1 MKRRKSIKTRVLAV
15 LFMTQIPLITII
27 IVYSVYFVNYF
38 NQSLSRSNST
48 ALGSYCATLEDDL
61 ERLEDSL
68 LNFIASDISYKMLY
82 TDDDYLDAHINSL
95 EIMEF
100 YENII
105 KENPFL
111 YGCYIINAKH
121 QIFRGSYSHEN
132 TDYYVKQELV
142 KHFSD
147 YLNQTEAVFLDQWEP
162 LKLKDKSFLYMVK
175 GVQGTYCILL
185 LDVSMIHVPQNS
197 VEDAGGRILFFSE
210 DNILNDQ
217 AWAQNHE
224 IQLNSSDKYYFS
236 GSPQRYL
243 VIERPVENAQI
254 RAAYLSQYN
263 GLLGNM
269 SLLQKS
275 VILVSVGIII
285 ILLPVGYYRLK
296 RVFFNPIDRLVGTM
310 EAIRN
315 GQMETRADEDYSESE
330 FLTVNQT
337 FNSMISEINELKIEA
352 YEKELDLQQKELDLQ
367 KTQLDY
373 YQTQIRPHFYV
384 NCLKSI
390 HGLLEEEHLEDC
402 KKAVVLLSR
411 HLRYMLKG
419 PSVAVTLE
427 EELTYVENYIDLQKI
442 SMAYPPKLTIEI
454 GEDEKFFSIPAIS
467 VLSFVENS
475 IKYGSKAG
483 CSLVIAIVVS
493 QMESEEG
500 RYINI
505 SISDNGP
512 GFDEKMMDLL
522 NRGEDPSSNGRHMGI
537 YNVMQRLELYY
548 GKEYVLCAF
557 SNMDGAHVDIFIKE
571 EDKQ

>member
-121 QIFRGSYSHEN
+121 QIFRGFYSHEN